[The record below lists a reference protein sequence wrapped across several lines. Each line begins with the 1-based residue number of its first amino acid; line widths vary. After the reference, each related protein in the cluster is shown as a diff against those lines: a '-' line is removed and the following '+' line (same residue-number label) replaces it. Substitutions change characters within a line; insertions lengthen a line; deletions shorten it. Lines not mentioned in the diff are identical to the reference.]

1 MKLFIFFE
9 TLYAQFFFFALI
21 HFRHMRG
28 PERRENVS
36 IEYHLGNAW
45 PRETSVD
52 SADVEALS
60 QPSVKSS
67 AGSQAYTQ

>member
-9 TLYAQFFFFALI
+9 TLYAQFLFFALI

-36 IEYHLGNAW
+36 TECHLLNAW

-52 SADVEALS
+52 SAEVEALS
-60 QPSVKSS
+60 RPSLKSS
-67 AGSQAYTQ
+67 ARSQA